1 MKNIVIVGGG
11 AGGLELATFLGNKLG
26 CQKRANVVLVDR
38 NQTHLW
44 KPLLHEVATGALD
57 AGTDA
62 VSYRAH
68 ARHHG
73 FHFELGAIVR
83 INREQKYIELA
94 PIYGEEGDMIV
105 IARRIPYDYLVL
117 AIGSKSNDFN
127 TKGTAEH
134 CIFLDSPE
142 QALHFH
148 HKMLELFLKFAENN
162 ALAEIGEDD
171 SKQKLVQEGKVNI
184 AIVGGGATGVELS
197 AELYH
202 VAQNISSYGYGKI
215 DSSCLQVT
223 LVEAGARLLPALP
236 ERLSSSVAHEL
247 TELGV
252 NIKTETMIIEVK
264 ANQLVTKSDETID
277 ADLIVWAA
285 GIRTSSI
292 TKQFDGL
299 ETNRTN
305 QLCVKNTLQTTL
317 DDSIFAIG
325 DCAFLLQADGKPVP
339 PRAQSANQMATTC
352 GKNIVALFDN
362 KPLKAFVYNDKG
374 SLVSLSKFTALGNIS
389 TGKHSSMTIEGKFAR
404 LAYIS
409 LYRLHQQK
417 LHGCFKTGL
426 IILIG
431 KLNSFIKPSLK
442 LH

>member
-11 AGGLELATFLGNKLG
+11 AGGLELATFLGHKLG
-26 CQKRANVVLVDR
+26 RKQQANVVLVDR

-68 ARHHG
+68 ACRHH
-73 FHFELGAIVR
+73 FHFELGAIIR

-105 IARRIPYDYLVL
+105 IARRIPYDYLAL
-117 AIGSKSNDFN
+117 AIGSQSNDFN
-127 TKGTAEH
+127 TKGAAEH

-142 QALHFH
+142 QALRFH

-162 ALAEIGEDD
+162 ALDEIGEDE

-197 AELYH
+197 AELYN
-202 VAQNISSYGYGKI
+202 VAQNLSSYGYGKI
-215 DSSCLQVT
+215 DSRCLQVT
-223 LVEAGARLLPALP
+223 LVEAGNRLLPALP
-236 ERLSSSVAHEL
+236 ERLSASVAQEL
-247 TELGV
+247 KELGV
-252 NIKTETMIIEVK
+252 DIKTGTMVVEAK
-264 ANQLVTKSDETID
+264 PNQLITQSEQIIA

-285 GIRTSSI
+285 GVKASAI
-292 TKQFDGL
+292 TQQFDGL
-299 ETNRTN
+299 DINKSN
-305 QLCVKNTLQTTL
+305 QICIKNTLQTTV
-317 DDSIFAIG
+317 DESIFAIG
-325 DCAFLLQADGKPVP
+325 DCAFLLQANGKPVP
-339 PRAQSANQMATTC
+339 PRAQSANQMATIC
-352 GKNIVALFDN
+352 GKNIVALFN
-362 KPLKAFVYNDKG
+362 RRPLVDFVYNDKG

-389 TGKHSSMTIEGKFAR
+389 AGKHGSMTIEGRLAR

-431 KLNSFIKPSLK
+431 KLNRFIKPSLK